1 MGSAPADVSLATRIA
16 AMCSNWADAVA
27 ALEGAAPEIRDGVR
41 FLRVIGEAGKASADY
56 PTAPLRRLVDRYQL
70 TDIDAN
76 LLVLSCLP
84 EHHEGLSALARALHP
99 RHEPWVS
106 AGLAGQLL
114 ASGQLD
120 RRQLR
125 RALVSGAAV
134 RNGLFTLDGAGPVWD
149 RSLRPADGLWDALCG
164 TGLMPEPLEQFA
176 SEAPRAGLRSWLA
189 SDECGRALAALVSG
203 ERCVV
208 VLTADN
214 EETALARAAAMLTHG
229 QIRGVAVRRNGPSG
243 LSDPAERLG
252 GMHAVIHDA
261 VPVVVV
267 SAAVPDPNAP
277 SASTGIGVLEN
288 HPGPVL
294 VCAPYNSAPHHRS
307 DRTLIMLEAHKLNP
321 LSRREMW
328 DELVPEL
335 SSDAGLLAAR
345 HPIEPSLAAA
355 AARDAR
361 TAGNGSGPDA
371 RALSNAVRARTRQML
386 PAAANLVRT
395 QAGWDRLVL
404 PADRMAQLR
413 DAVDRLVH
421 QDVVLGEWGFL
432 EGRTGARGVRLL
444 FAGPSGTGKTL
455 SAEVLAHELGV
466 DLLMVDLSQIMSKWI
481 GETEKNLAGVFDSAE
496 RAQAV
501 LFFDEA
507 DALFGE
513 RTEVRDAHDRY
524 ANLETAFLLSRLERF
539 EGLAVLATNLRGHID
554 PAFTRRLQIIVEY
567 SEPDA
572 AQRRALWVT
581 HLPKT
586 APLGA
591 SVDTSTLAELYPIVG
606 ALISNAA
613 VAAGFMAAAEGS
625 PIEQRHLVRCVQRE
639 YQKSGRAFPGAPFG
653 ILEEEQWQPLP
664 T

>member
-1 MGSAPADVSLATRIA
+1 MSRPLNNPSLATQLADVCGR
-16 AMCSNWADAVA
+16 WADAVA
-27 ALEGAAPEIRDGVR
+27 SLEGAAPEIRDGVK
-41 FLRVIGEAGKASADY
+41 FLRVIGQAPKLSADY
-56 PTAPLRRLVDRYQL
+56 PTVPLQRLVDGYRL
-70 TDIDAN
+70 TEFDAN
-76 LLVLSCLP
+76 LVVLSCLP

-114 ASGQLD
+114 ARDQLD
-120 RRQLR
+120 RRDLR
-125 RALVSGAAV
+125 RALISGAAA
-134 RNGLFTLDGAGPVWD
+134 RNGLFALDGTGPLWD

-164 TGLMPEPLEQFA
+164 MDLMPEPLEQIAADA
-176 SEAPRAGLRSWLA
+176 SRAGLRHWLA
-189 SDECGRALAALVSG
+189 SDECGRALAALVRG
-203 ERCVV
+203 DRCAV

-214 EETALARAAAMLTHG
+214 EDTAFARAAAMLAHG
-229 QIRGVAVRRNGPSG
+229 QIRGVAVRRHGPPG
-243 LSDPAERLG
+243 LADSERLA
-252 GMHAVIHDA
+252 GMHAILHDA

-267 SAAVPDPNAP
+267 SATMPDPNAS
-277 SASTGIGVLEN
+277 SASSGSGVLEN
-288 HPGPVL
+288 HPGPVV
-294 VCAPYNSAPHHRS
+294 VCAAHEAPPQHRS
-307 DRTLIMLEAHKLNP
+307 DRTVVVLEAHKLNP

-335 SSDAGLLAAR
+335 SADAGLLAAR

-371 RALSNAVRARTRQML
+371 QTLSSAVRARTRQML
-386 PAAANLVRT
+386 PAAANLVRP

-404 PADRMAQLR
+404 SADRMAQLR
-413 DAVDRLVH
+413 DGVDRLVH

-466 DLLMVDLSQIMSKWI
+466 ELLMVDLSQIMSKWI
-481 GETEKNLAGVFDSAE
+481 GETEKNLAGVFDAAE

-524 ANLETAFLLSRLERF
+524 ANLETAFLLTRLERY

-572 AQRRALWVT
+572 VQRRALWDT

-639 YQKSGRAFPGAPFG
+639 YQKSGRAFPGTPFG

>member
-1 MGSAPADVSLATRIA
+1 
-16 AMCSNWADAVA
+16 
-27 ALEGAAPEIRDGVR
+27 
-41 FLRVIGEAGKASADY
+41 
-56 PTAPLRRLVDRYQL
+56 
-70 TDIDAN
+70 
-76 LLVLSCLP
+76 
-84 EHHEGLSALARALHP
+84 
-99 RHEPWVS
+99 VS

-114 ASGQLD
+114 ASDQLD
-120 RRQLR
+120 RRDLR
-125 RALVSGAAV
+125 RVLVSGAAA
-134 RNGLFTLDGAGPVWD
+134 RNGLFALDGAGPVWD

-164 TGLMPEPLEQFA
+164 MDLIPDPLEQIA
-176 SEAPRAGLRSWLA
+176 SGASRAGLRRWLE
-189 SDECGRALAALVSG
+189 SDECGRALAALVRS
-203 ERCVV
+203 ERCVI
-208 VLTADN
+208 VLTADS
-214 EETALARAAAMLTHG
+214 EDIALARASAMLTHG
-229 QIRGVAVRRNGPSG
+229 QIRGVAVRCQGPPG
-243 LSDPAERLG
+243 LADAERLAG
-252 GMHAVIHDA
+252 IHAIMQDA

-267 SAAVPDPNAP
+267 SATVPDPNAP
-277 SASTGIGVLEN
+277 SGRSGLGVLEN
-288 HPGPVL
+288 HPGPVV
-294 VCAPYNSAPHHRS
+294 VCAPHEAAPHHRS
-307 DRTLIMLEAHKLNP
+307 DRTLIMLEALKLNP

-335 SSDAGLLAAR
+335 SADAGLLAAR

-355 AARDAR
+355 AVRDAR
-361 TAGNGSGPDA
+361 TAGNGSGPNA
-371 RALSNAVRARTRQML
+371 HTLSSAVRARTRQML
-386 PAAANLVRT
+386 PAAANLVRPR
-395 QAGWDRLVL
+395 AGWDRLVL
-404 PADRMAQLR
+404 PSDRMAQLR

-481 GETEKNLAGVFDSAE
+481 GETEKNLAGVFDCAE

-613 VAAGFMAAAEGS
+613 VAAGFLAAAEGS